1 VLQVIR
7 GISQISDKNEFFSGV
22 VRCQKQLSKSGSK
35 VAFTETGLV
44 EINGEL
50 QVDPKYFADT
60 GKAQRQVILDATKK
74 LSEGTWTRQQFEEEV
89 RCVTHFVVF
98 VLYGSEIRCLAL
110 RE

>member
-7 GISQISDKNEFFSGV
+7 GISRINDKNEFFAGL
-22 VRCQKQLSKSGSK
+22 VRSQKQLSKSGSK

-60 GKAQRQVILDATKK
+60 DKAQRQVILDATKK
-74 LSEGTWTRQQFEEEV
+74 LSEGTLTHQQFEEEV
-89 RCVTHFVVF
+89 RCISHF